1 MRRGSTK
8 AEEDMIDRFLKYSL
22 EREKKI
28 CAVLIAEGQMVKKNL
43 LVTSIDEDEQGFFAK
58 FPGRKKDVH
67 ICVNDVLTCAYA
79 RGDQG
84 ELENL

>member
-1 MRRGSTK
+1 
-8 AEEDMIDRFLKYSL
+8 MIDRFLKYSL

-28 CAVLIAEGQMVKKNL
+28 CAVLMQEGQMVKKNL
-43 LVTSIDEDEQGFFAK
+43 LVTSIDEDEAGFTAK

-67 ICVNDVLTCAYA
+67 IAIADVLTCAYA

-84 ELENL
+84 ELEQL

>member
-1 MRRGSTK
+1 
-8 AEEDMIDRFLKYSL
+8 MIERFLKYSL

-28 CAVLIAEGQMVKKNL
+28 CAVLMQEGQMVKKNL
-43 LVTSIDEDEQGFFAK
+43 LVTSIDENEQGFRAR

-67 ICVNDVLTCAYA
+67 IALCDVLTCAYA